1 MSLFDCIQAAMEGK
15 EMDPRRGVEAQ
26 QLFND
31 LRADYAQRVGTD
43 AANAAAAEDVK
54 KIMAARAGEKR
65 RLTLLRLQ
73 AARRNGQLMAN
84 HKTLR
89 GQANPADALRIFITG
104 DEVSAIPGIVPIAKS
119 LKGFYHAELDKV
131 LSSFSRNLVGSV
143 RNKALLADMTRAMF
157 GQETKNAAAKEM
169 AEASRKVLDRARRDF
184 NAAGGNIGE
193 IENYGL
199 PMHHHAGKIEAAK
212 FEAWRDFVWDKLD
225 WGRIVDRTTEKPFA
239 MKGGLPAKGSRADE
253 FLNEIYRSITTDG
266 WSKREASFMDRG
278 LSVSSRR
285 GTSRILH
292 FKDGDA
298 WLDYNGRFGSE
309 DPFTNLVTALDGY
322 ARDTASMRVLGPN
335 PAAGI
340 TYLGQLAV
348 KTAEEAPWGKDR
360 ASSVTEAKKAARK
373 AAVMLDLHSGAAQQ
387 PVDDMLAGFLSG
399 VRAVLVSAQLGSAAV
414 SAVTDVG
421 FQAAAARKVG
431 MGGSRVMARLFT
443 ELKSSPVRAVRMG
456 LIADQ
461 MANVGA
467 AQARYMGEV
476 FTPERAARLSD
487 FVMRASGLSK
497 WTEAGRHAFQL
508 EFMGFLADNAALP
521 FDRINPALKLVLD
534 RKGFTAADWDVIRK
548 TELHDEDGATF
559 LVPHELRARDDIA
572 PEQADDLAVRLMS
585 VIHEQTEFAIP
596 SASLEGQAIF
606 FDQTRP
612 GTLIGE
618 LARSGFMYK
627 TFGMSVL
634 YNQIRRTMSYE
645 GKWSRAAYGASMM
658 AMVTVMGA
666 VSLQLKELVKGRDP
680 RPMDSP
686 EFLGAAVLQGGGF
699 GIFGDFLSS
708 ESNRFGGGIES
719 TLAGPMFGAAGDLIS
734 LGITGTKAAFGN
746 EDVKFGRELS
756 GFLRYNT
763 PVTGIWYWSSAFQR
777 GLFDNLQKMMDPEAE
792 RAWRDAEKRRVR
804 DYRNPAWWGPGQ
816 ALPRRSPDLGN
827 VRG

>member
-1 MSLFDCIQAAMEGK
+1 MSLFDCIQAAVEGR
-15 EMDPRRGVEAQ
+15 EMDPRRGKEAQ
-26 QLFND
+26 ELFND
-31 LRADYAQRVGTD
+31 LRADYAQRVGLD

-54 KIMAARAGEKR
+54 RIMAARAGEKR

-73 AARRNGQLMAN
+73 AARRNSQLMMS

-89 GQANPADALRIFITG
+89 GQANPADALRIFIAG
-104 DEVSAIPGIVPIAKS
+104 DETSAIPGIVPIAKS

-131 LSSFSRNLVGSV
+131 LSSFARNLVGTV
-143 RNKALLADMTRAMF
+143 RNKALLGDVTRELF
-157 GQETKNAAAKEM
+157 GKDTGNQAAREM
-169 AEASRKVLDRARRDF
+169 AEATRKVLDRARRDH
-184 NAAGGNIGE
+184 NAAGGDIGE
-193 IENYGL
+193 LENYGL
-199 PMHHHAGKIEAAK
+199 PMHHHARKIEAAS
-212 FEAWRDFVWDKLD
+212 FEAWRDFIWDKLD
-225 WGRIVDRTTEKPFA
+225 WTRIVDKTTERPFA

-253 FLNEIYRSITTDG
+253 FLHEIFRTITTDG
-266 WSKREASFMDRG
+266 WSKRDASFMDRG
-278 LSVSSRR
+278 LSMANRR
-285 GTSRILH
+285 NASRILH
-292 FKDGDA
+292 FKGGDE
-298 WLDYNGRFGSE
+298 WLAYNERFGSD
-309 DPFTNLVTALDGY
+309 DPFTTIVTALDGY
-322 ARDTASMRVLGPN
+322 ARDTAAMRVLGPN
-335 PAAGI
+335 PSAGI
-340 TYLGQLAV
+340 TFLGQLAV
-348 KTAEEAPWGKDR
+348 KQAEEAPWGKSR
-360 ASSVTEAKKAARK
+360 SATVNEARK
-373 AAVMLDLHSGAAQQ
+373 AANKARVLLDLHTGAAQQ
-387 PVDDMLAGFLSG
+387 PVDEHLAGFLAG

-431 MGGSRVMARLFT
+431 MSSSRVMGRLFS
-443 ELKSSPVRAVRMG
+443 ELRSSPTRAVRMG

-521 FDRINPALKLVLD
+521 FARINPALRLVLD

-559 LVPHELRARDDIA
+559 LVPHMLRGRDDIPA
-572 PEQADDLAVRLMS
+572 DQADDLAVRLMS

-606 FDQTRP
+606 LDQTRP

-634 YNQIRRTMSYE
+634 YNQIRRTMSFE
-645 GKWSRAAYGASMM
+645 GPWSRVAYGSAMM
-658 AMVTVMGA
+658 AMVTMMGA
-666 VSLQLKELVKGRDP
+666 ISLQMKELVKGRDP
-680 RPMDSP
+680 RPMDTP
-686 EFLGAAVLQGGGF
+686 EFLGAAILQGGGF

-708 ESNRFGGGIES
+708 ESNRFGGGIEG

-746 EDVKFGRELS
+746 EEARFGRELT

-777 GLFDNLQKMMDPEAE
+777 GLFDNLQRMLDPEAE

-816 ALPRRSPDLGN
+816 ALPRRAPNLGN
-827 VRG
+827 VAG